1 MFGIGAEAE
10 SLTARLC
17 PTAPLRR
24 LETGARLDVWQGC
37 SRRKSVMLSHWHST
51 APDAG
56 GPVEEASSAL
66 HVIDEHTREALAIRV
81 ARSIDADYAVGLLD
95 TIVAERGSG
104 REFVRMDNGPEMTAN
119 ALHDW
124 CRLGGSGRTV
134 RLSRD
139 LP

>member
-1 MFGIGAEAE
+1 V
-10 SLTARLC
+10 L
-17 PTAPLRR
+17 
-24 LETGARLDVWQGC
+24 
-37 SRRKSVMLSHWHST
+37 LSHWHST

-81 ARSIDADYAVGLLD
+81 ARSIDADHAVGVLD
-95 TIVAERGSG
+95 HRRRARQRTRVRAEC
-104 REFVRMDNGPEMTAN
+104 NGPEMTAN
-119 ALHDW
+119 ARHDW